1 MSPTRPLLLTRR
13 RTLSA
18 WALAGVSVFAVLA
31 LAWVYLGSAREAVS
45 PTSPDRADP
54 TGTSSAMGLIVTP
67 RHPNAEPSPHGGL
80 TPSQTRERLFRH
92 GSLSGTTPTGDWC
105 VRGTRLQP
113 CEALRHRFEYYLL
126 AQGEVEA
133 ADLRALV
140 ADELTRA
147 HGPAP
152 VAEVLALWGRYATL
166 RAHPYRTVFDP
177 RNLTTWRAP
186 EILKDNPRIA
196 AAIPDVP
203 VTVAY
208 RSDASGTS
216 KNTLQYLNAWA
227 PSIWA
232 KVQDDFGTAFPG
244 GRPPANSVAGKG
256 NPAVL
261 SLVAGKEGTIGY
273 VDYGDAKGY
282 PSARIANALG
292 EFVAPSPASASKN
305 LGSQTNI
312 ATNGLVT
319 LNYQT
324 KVSGAYPVAIFSY
337 MLART
342 DGKGPNGLGVRKF
355 ADYVLQKCG
364 PSRAAGL
371 GYVPVTGQVLTK
383 AKALV
388 LRIQ

>member
-1 MSPTRPLLLTRR
+1 MR
-13 RTLSA
+13 RTLAILASA
-18 WALAGVSVFAVLA
+18 AVAASTVALAAPAQAANTISGGGASFPQPFLAQCLADFNASQGDFDIQYTSTGSGTGKSNFTKGIFVYAQTDSKYTSGEPTFDWEYIPNIGGAVAFPINLKNA
-31 LAWVYLGSAREAVS
+31 KTGRSLGSS
-45 PTSPDRADP
+45 IQ
-54 TGTSSAMGLIVTP
+54 LK
-67 RHPNAEPSPHGGL
+67 
-80 TPSQTRERLFRH
+80 QTTLAKL
-92 GSLSGTTPTGDWC
+92 LSG
-105 VRGTRLQP
+105 
-113 CEALRHRFEYYLL
+113 
-126 AQGEVEA
+126 
-133 ADLRALV
+133 
-140 ADELTRA
+140 
-147 HGPAP
+147 
-152 VAEVLALWGRYATL
+152 
-166 RAHPYRTVFDP
+166 
-177 RNLTTWRAP
+177 NLTTWRAP

-216 KNTLQYLNAWA
+216 NNTLQYLNAWA